1 MRIALLFL
9 TESNPFHKDA
19 LISQG
24 YINNPEC
31 EIIIMPKKPE
41 MVDPFWKVY
50 LSKYLIEE
58 WDDLSPTIAIL
69 LLLEQALEKNVDVF
83 YICPEDLYPL
93 KSYQLYKK
101 AYEENLQLTG
111 VKKDTSYISF
121 FDYNSGLSDV
131 PYNKYVKDDILT
143 LLNNIKSSSIDN
155 AVPKE
160 EYLKYNDELN
170 KTSFLKDLCYKEIF
184 QNALKTLPTNSGT
197 QLKPLIENYFF
208 VYSFNLFGIK
218 FSIGGVFTKIHRFL
232 EKYNADFTKIN
243 KLIKGNF
250 SNDIAYVAYNEKT
263 SNGSSFII
271 NTLSTF
277 NPNIIIPKQ
286 NAIILTLCNQIY
298 DYNNFLKKLNGKYDL
313 YLFKCIE
320 KDNSTIDPKLL
331 KECVRLYTIVEEKIN
346 EYDEE
351 MISELIPQIKL
362 YNGQNI
368 FFIKDNEDPT
378 YKIDQ
383 INKKVLNVRNN
394 ANKIDQKVYNTLE
407 YGSVIKLISS
417 DESIYDN
424 RYFMVDKITDEEL
437 VLLERNGKSLT
448 LTFPLNNIMQIS
460 VVYLP
465 VIKGYIKQNNILVNS
480 WVNIEFIDNSKYKG
494 KVIEADNNIIHIQIP
509 NKADIYIPVHYGLP
523 KEVLS
528 ITKTIAPKMV
538 AEEIE
543 PEIITDNVR
552 KILEEAKEEQELG
565 EIDVDLEDN
574 TIQMFFSLEQQ
585 TDDLLENLLIPIE
598 ENKRSITVM
607 KKLFHV
613 IRRYI
618 EMRDKYTVFENGIK
632 RLEYPADPYFKN
644 IKDGKNDLFIPVSN
658 KMYVH
663 KYVNS
668 KSLLHVAYCVANTKQ
683 TIDTYP
689 RNHPDIV
696 FAIHDEKDN
705 IFINKGIEC
714 VYNNLKILSYK
725 PKDLKKLSVKDLNE
739 LYDLFTDNIDT
750 ESRYKQEKEMYYAGS
765 NKKLV
770 YLNYDDILYPL
781 HIDKSF
787 IINYFM
793 TRPQSYLKHYNA
805 NAINSYIL
813 DKSVYSKY
821 PYFDFMFSNRQ
832 INVRG
837 DIKNK
842 IFGEKIQIFK
852 NRENTLEK
860 YFNDIIPSFETFLK
874 DYVDTSFMNYSG
886 AINELQK
893 INVDE
898 YNENIFKIITNYITK
913 NINKYIED
921 EKIERDKNLFK
932 YNNVNKN
939 PLNNNLINSIF
950 ENYPLLNK
958 DEFYSASEIMYTGL
972 IDDYQYYALQYIKNN
987 FELQLV
993 NNEHIEEFINE
1004 INKDFETV
1012 MSNQE
1017 KIHKTYKLEQ
1027 ERENDNYKK
1036 IILQD
1041 IIREGNQKQM
1051 NAIEFFYQDLLR
1063 KNVLNEI
1070 NFEEFMDKIN
1080 NILKNGLDS
1089 ITDEFKDENVSHY
1102 VAENITKY
1110 MIITNNI
1117 AFVEE
1122 TNKKY
1127 RWNGEKWIDADDS
1140 ISCIRKKIISLKNNA
1155 NNSDSKCENNNK
1167 SEEYEKKIKGII
1179 LDIQSEL
1186 KRKEELTKLALE
1198 NPNNKKKQIYY
1209 INQKRLTDMRYNSL
1223 YNYYLSLELQK
1234 ESNLIK
1240 ASPYKPLFER
1250 IMKEPN
1256 LTNKYKAIQ
1265 LFVANYTKTNNNED
1279 NWFLCVETNV
1289 HLVPKFLLR
1298 LADAYL
1304 ITNNYTQE
1312 IEKLCLEQGALSDD
1326 GAFFVDKYSGYI
1338 IKEISLNED
1347 TGYNDKGGKN
1357 VYHSL
1362 IEKED
1367 DDMILLE
1374 DENGEQNQFDVIDKY
1389 EEPVVKTELEIK
1401 IRNAAFY
1408 LLNMMG
1414 IMMVNKNETMDEL
1427 YEVIKTSYDMVI
1439 EDNIKKLEK
1448 GKGLS
1453 SEQKFKLYLYSVIS
1467 NCLVFAQTANENK
1480 IKFIVSYPGCKKS
1493 YDGYPINEDN
1503 DHGIQYVACIVEE
1516 IKKTNKMWGD
1526 VLDKKSTK
1534 ESADKLIIN
1543 IKNFIKKYVITLK
1556 SIKTKIYEAR
1566 ERREKIKTI
1575 EKSSY
1580 SKWELFSPRLEPIQ
1594 INVDNLENLTVQD
1607 KIKVF
1612 SFMIQQ
1618 KINEH
1623 VSKQKPL
1630 RTNHFGNPLQINSC
1644 CDKNSNVINY
1654 FIQHSSID
1662 KEIKKLYELN
1672 DELNEIKN
1680 VAQLDRL
1687 YSYKNTKRV
1696 LTVVSSNI
1704 DEKTI
1709 YTGIIKWFLL
1719 DENLP
1724 PIDKLQKY
1732 NITKPENYRKTDT
1745 LEEKIVKLKEDGKV
1759 ISSNEFLEIAKDV
1772 AKINSGIKINKN
1784 ISESNE
1790 VEAETKVKTKLIE
1803 LIESNIDKINN
1814 KNIKDYC
1821 YKMRE
1826 DKIND
1831 MITNISTANKKALNK
1846 SLKFYDVFHSDKK
1859 NPLLPDGLEHYNY
1872 LNQILSNKIN
1882 FLLKAL
1888 PNMLET
1894 KRPYFKTFLPF
1905 HWKLNNTHRDNMEKN
1920 INNFY
1925 EPIKTFMKSSKIEK
1939 FNQLIKTIDLGEE
1952 IYISNLNIKD
1962 QELKFMIYSYL
1973 YISILHKYYSTNE
1986 KIMIDYIKSIL
1997 SYFLKEDKSLNYD
2010 AKVISFEV
2018 NLAKKSESEIKTT
2031 HLKQMGKELRRSEN
2045 QLKNLKLGDW
2055 ASGLNK
2061 SVYKYVANEYD
2072 KVLNEAN
2079 EIKEAYAPE
2088 DTDTGEYDLNYL
2100 DDGEVQ
2106 EGLDGDEW

>member
-31 EIIIMPKKPE
+31 EIIIIPKKPE
-41 MVDPFWKVY
+41 MVDPFWKIY
-50 LSKYLIEE
+50 LSKYLIDE

-69 LLLEQALEKNVDVF
+69 LLLEQALEKNVDTF

-93 KSYQLYKK
+93 KPYELYKK
-101 AYEENLQLTG
+101 SYEEFFQTSG
-111 VKKDTSYISF
+111 MKKDTSNISF
-121 FDYNSGLSDV
+121 FDYNSNLSDI
-131 PYNKYVKDDILT
+131 PYNKYVKEDILT
-143 LLNNIKSSSIDN
+143 LLNNIKTSLIDDS
-155 AVPKE
+155 VPKE
-160 EYLKYNDELN
+160 EYSKYDEVLN
-170 KTSFLKDLCYKEIF
+170 KTSFLKELCYKNIF
-184 QNALKTLPTNSGT
+184 QDALKTLPTSTGT
-197 QLKPLIENYFF
+197 YLKPLLENYFF
-208 VYSFNLFGIK
+208 VYSFSLFGIQFK
-218 FSIGGVFTKIHRFL
+218 IGGIFTQIDKFL

-243 KLIKGNF
+243 KLIKGHI
-250 SNDIAYVAYNEKT
+250 SNDMAFIAYDEKEQ
-263 SNGSSFII
+263 NGSYFII

-277 NPNIIIPKQ
+277 TPNIIIPKQ
-286 NAIILTLCNQIY
+286 YAIILTICNKTY

-320 KDNSTIDPKLL
+320 QENNTIDQKLL
-331 KECVRLYTIVEEKIN
+331 KECVRLYTIVQEKMN
-346 EYDEE
+346 DYDEE
-351 MISELIPQIKL
+351 MIFELIPQNKL
-362 YNGQNI
+362 YNNGKNI
-368 FFIKDNEDPT
+368 FFIKDNENPSD
-378 YKIDQ
+378 KIDE
-383 INKKVLNVRNN
+383 INKKKLGLTNNVNT
-394 ANKIDQKVYNTLE
+394 IDQKVYNTLE
-407 YGSVIKLISS
+407 YGSVIKIISS

-437 VLLERNGKSLT
+437 ILLERNGKTLS
-448 LTFPLNNIMQIS
+448 LTFPLNNVMQIS

-465 VIKGYIKQNNILVNS
+465 EIKGYIKQNNILVNS

-494 KVIEADNNIIHIQIP
+494 KVLEADNNIIHIQIP

-528 ITKTIAPKMV
+528 ITKTIAPKMIS
-538 AEEIE
+538 EEIE

-565 EIDVDLEDN
+565 EIDVDFEDS
-574 TIQMFFSLEQQ
+574 TIQLFFSLEQQ

-598 ENKRSITVM
+598 ENKRTITFM
-607 KKLFHV
+607 KKLFHI
-613 IRRYI
+613 IRRYV
-618 EMRDKYTVFENGIK
+618 EMRDKYTIFENGIK
-632 RLEYPADPYFKN
+632 RLEYPSDPYLKN
-644 IKDGKNDLFIPVSN
+644 IKENKNGLLIPISN
-658 KMYVH
+658 KTYVH
-663 KYVNS
+663 KYVNG
-668 KSLLHVAYCVANTKQ
+668 KDLINVAFSISTGKE
-683 TIDTYP
+683 TIETYQQ
-689 RNHPDIV
+689 NNPDSV
-696 FAIHDEKDN
+696 FAVHDQIDG
-705 IFINKGIEC
+705 IFKNKGIES
-714 VYNNLKILSYK
+714 VDSNLKILTYDTK
-725 PKDLKKLSVKDLNE
+725 ELKKISVKDLDD
-739 LYDLFTDNIDT
+739 LYDLFTNNVDIDL
-750 ESRYKQEKEMYYAGS
+750 RYKKEKEIYYHGS

-770 YLNYDDILYPL
+770 YLNNNNILYPL
-781 HIDKSF
+781 NIDKSF
-787 IINYFM
+787 VINYFM
-793 TRPQSYLKHYNA
+793 TRPENYLKHYNA

-821 PYFDFMFSNRQ
+821 PYFDFLFSNRQ
-832 INVRG
+832 INVNG
-837 DIKNK
+837 NIKNNK
-842 IFGEKIQIFK
+842 LFGDKIQIFK
-852 NRENTLEK
+852 NKENSLEK
-860 YFNDIIPSFETFLK
+860 YFDDFIPSFETFLK
-874 DYVDTSFMNYSG
+874 DYVDKSFMNYSD
-886 AINELQK
+886 AIKELQK

-898 YNENIFKIITNYITK
+898 YNENIFKIITSYITK

-921 EKIERDKNLFK
+921 EKIERDKNLHTTNIK
-932 YNNVNKN
+932 HNLYNNKKQI
-939 PLNNNLINSIF
+939 NNILINSIF

-958 DEFYSASEIMYTGL
+958 DEFYSPSEIMYTGL
-972 IDDYQYYALQYIKNN
+972 IDTYQYYAVQYIKNN

-1004 INKDFETV
+1004 INKDFESV
-1012 MSNQE
+1012 MSNEE

-1041 IIREGNQKQM
+1041 IKREGNNKQM

-1063 KNVLNEI
+1063 KNLLNEI

-1089 ITDEFKDENVSHY
+1089 IADEFKDDNISHY
-1102 VAENITKY
+1102 IAENITKY

-1117 AFVEE
+1117 AIVEE

-1140 ISCIRKKIISLKNNA
+1140 ISCIRKKIISLKT
-1155 NNSDSKCENNNK
+1155 NNSDNECENKNK

-1186 KRKEELTKLALE
+1186 KRKEELIKLSLE

-1209 INQKRLTDMRYNSL
+1209 INQKRLNDMTYNSL
-1223 YNYYLSLELQK
+1223 YNYYLNLELQK

-1240 ASPYKPLFER
+1240 SSPYKPLFER

-1265 LFVANYTKTNNNED
+1265 LFIANYTKTNNNEEY
-1279 NWFLCVETNV
+1279 WFLCVETNV
-1289 HLVPKFLLR
+1289 KLIPKFLLR
-1298 LADAYL
+1298 MADAYL

-1312 IEKLCLEQGALSDD
+1312 IDKLCLEQGVLSDD

-1357 VYHSL
+1357 IYHTV
-1362 IEKED
+1362 IEEED
-1367 DDMILLE
+1367 DNNISLE
-1374 DENGEQNQFDVIDKY
+1374 DENGEQNKFDVIDKY
-1389 EEPVVKTELEIK
+1389 EEKVVKTELEIK

-1427 YEVIKTSYDMVI
+1427 YEVIKTSYEMVL
-1439 EDNIKKLEK
+1439 EDNLKKLEK
-1448 GKGLS
+1448 SKDLS
-1453 SEQKFKLYLYSVIS
+1453 PDQKFKLYIYSVIS
-1467 NCLVFAQTANENK
+1467 NCLVFSQTADENK
-1480 IKFIVSYPGCKKS
+1480 IRFIVSYPGCKKS
-1493 YDGYPINEDN
+1493 FDGFPINNDN
-1503 DHGIQYVACIVEE
+1503 THGIEYVACIVEE
-1516 IKKTNKMWGD
+1516 IKKTNKMWSD
-1526 VLDKKSTK
+1526 ALDKKATK
-1534 ESADKLIIN
+1534 ESKDKMIII
-1543 IKNFIKKYVITLK
+1543 IKNFITKYIITLK
-1556 SIKTKIYEAR
+1556 SIKTKIYEAK
-1566 ERREKIKTI
+1566 ERIVKLKTI
-1575 EKSSY
+1575 ENSSY

-1594 INVDNLENLTVQD
+1594 INMDNLDSLTVQD

-1630 RTNHFGNPLQINSC
+1630 RTNNFGNPLQINSC
-1644 CDKNSNVINY
+1644 CDKNKNVIDY
-1654 FIQHSSID
+1654 FIEHSGID
-1662 KEIKKLYELN
+1662 KEIKQLYYLN
-1672 DELNEIKN
+1672 DELNEIKKFS
-1680 VAQLDRL
+1680 QLERL

-1696 LTVVSSNI
+1696 LTEVSSNI

-1724 PIDKLQKY
+1724 PMDQLQKY

-1745 LEEKIVKLKEDGKV
+1745 LEEKIVKLKEDGKL

-1772 AKINSGIKINKN
+1772 AKINNSIIINKN
-1784 ISESNE
+1784 VSELDTT
-1790 VEAETKVKTKLIE
+1790 ETEIKVKTKLIE
-1803 LIESNIDKINN
+1803 LIESNNTR
-1814 KNIKDYC
+1814 NIKDYC
-1821 YKMRE
+1821 YQMRE
-1826 DKIND
+1826 DKTND
-1831 MITNISTANKKALNK
+1831 MMRNIKTANGKALQK
-1846 SLKFYDVFHSDKK
+1846 ALKFYEVFHSDKK

-1872 LNQILSNKIN
+1872 LNQILSNKISL
-1882 FLLKAL
+1882 LLKVF
-1888 PNMLET
+1888 PNIINT
-1894 KRPYFKTFLPF
+1894 KRPYFKSTLPM
-1905 HWKLNNTHRDNMEKN
+1905 HWKLNDNHKVNMQKN
-1920 INNFY
+1920 IDNFY
-1925 EPIKTFMKSSKIEK
+1925 EPIKTFMQSSRTDKFHQIIES
-1939 FNQLIKTIDLGEE
+1939 IDFGEE
-1952 IYISNLNIKD
+1952 NYIFNLNIKD

-1973 YISILHKYYSTNE
+1973 FISILHKYYSTNE
-1986 KIMIDYIKSIL
+1986 KIMIEYIKTAI

-2010 AKVISFEV
+2010 SKLISFEV

-2031 HLKQMGKELRRSEN
+2031 HLKKMGKELRRSEN

-2061 SVYKYVANEYD
+2061 SVYKYVADEYD
-2072 KVLNEAN
+2072 KVLNEAIQ
-2079 EIKEAYAPE
+2079 IKDAYAPE
-2088 DTDTGEYDLNYL
+2088 DTGEYDLNYL

-2106 EGLDGDEW
+2106 EGLTGDEW